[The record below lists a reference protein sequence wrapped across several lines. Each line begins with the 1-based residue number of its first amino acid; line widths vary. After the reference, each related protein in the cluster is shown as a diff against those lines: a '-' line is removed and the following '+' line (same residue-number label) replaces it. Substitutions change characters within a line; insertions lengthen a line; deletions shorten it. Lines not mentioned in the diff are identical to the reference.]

1 MTMTYSFEKKFDP
14 WAIEPDA
21 FDLLMAEET
30 EAENAKANNEI
41 SIEDIEDSEV
51 EFDEEFDL

>member
-41 SIEDIEDSEV
+41 SIEDVEDTEL
-51 EFDEEFDL
+51 EFDEDFDL

>member
-1 MTMTYSFEKKFDP
+1 MTYSFEKKFDP

>member
-14 WAIEPDA
+14 WAMEPDV
-21 FDLLMAEET
+21 FDLLLAEET
-30 EAENAKANNEI
+30 EAENAKVNNEI
-41 SIEDIEDSEV
+41 SIEDIEDSEI

>member
-30 EAENAKANNEI
+30 EAENAKANNEV
-41 SIEDIEDSEV
+41 SIEDIEDTEL

>member
-41 SIEDIEDSEV
+41 SIEDIEEI

>member
-30 EAENAKANNEI
+30 EAENAKANNEV
-41 SIEDIEDSEV
+41 SIEDIEDSEI

>member
-41 SIEDIEDSEV
+41 SIEDIEDSEI

>member
-14 WAIEPDA
+14 WEIEPDV
-21 FDLLMAEET
+21 FDMFLEE
-30 EAENAKANNEI
+30 EIESENAKNKNEI
-41 SIEDIEDSEV
+41 SIEDVDDLEI

>member
-1 MTMTYSFEKKFDP
+1 MTYSFEKKFDP
-14 WAIEPDA
+14 WATEPDT

-30 EAENAKANNEI
+30 EAENAKVNNEI
-41 SIEDIEDSEV
+41 SIEDVEDTEI

>member
-21 FDLLMAEET
+21 FDLLMAEEAET
-30 EAENAKANNEI
+30 ENAKQGDDI
-41 SIEDIEDSEV
+41 SLEDLEDSEI

>member
-14 WAIEPDA
+14 WAMEPDV
-21 FDLLMAEET
+21 FDLLLAEEA
-30 EAENAKANNEI
+30 EAENAKVNNEI
-41 SIEDIEDSEV
+41 SIEDIEDSEI

>member
-30 EAENAKANNEI
+30 EAENAKANNEV

>member
-14 WAIEPDA
+14 WAIEPDV
-21 FDLLMAEET
+21 FDLLMAEEA
-30 EAENAKANNEI
+30 EAENAKVNNEI

>member
-30 EAENAKANNEI
+30 EAENAKANNEV
-41 SIEDIEDSEV
+41 SIEDIEDIEL

>member
-1 MTMTYSFEKKFDP
+1 MTYAFEKKFDP

-30 EAENAKANNEI
+30 EVENAKDNNEV
-41 SIEDIEDSEV
+41 SIEDIEDIEL